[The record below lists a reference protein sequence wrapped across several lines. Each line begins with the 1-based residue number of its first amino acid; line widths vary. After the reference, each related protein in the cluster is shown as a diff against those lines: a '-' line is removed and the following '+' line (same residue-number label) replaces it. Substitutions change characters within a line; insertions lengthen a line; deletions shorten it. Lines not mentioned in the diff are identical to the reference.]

1 MSSVPLF
8 AGRNIGDIRYLDEG
22 SMLAVYTK
30 YNMSKNILQDSHSQC
45 PPVRTSSLDE
55 VGNVSGHCQLVGGF
69 DSLRKVVPRTFMNS
83 QTHIRLE
90 RRLFHILVPIRVF
103 QFQSPLTTGA
113 SMGFLPWHW
122 LLLALTHG
130 GLSCSWAS
138 NSPIPA
144 VAVPSLLKSFDPSIR
159 WYIEQQNVST
169 NDRVHTGGAIQGR
182 KIKTSSSDPYVSYAS
197 TSHLTKEE
205 TFMFTWELCM
215 YNCSQDPTTG
225 HETVGNHD
233 ARLRQLYFS
242 IKNNTSPPDF
252 VAATEDNTSNKVA
265 SSGFTLDMRR
275 TPSPCKV
282 KIDSSDAVSISAAL
296 ASVAC
301 ASRAAQGW
309 AAQAHHLRVHLLPP
323 NR

>member
-144 VAVPSLLKSFDPSIR
+144 PSLLKSFDPSIR

-265 SSGFTLDMRR
+265 SSGCKCPGSVGGLAKRNLGWTLLCSHSRY
-275 TPSPCKV
+275 
-282 KIDSSDAVSISAAL
+282 AAYTQSL
-296 ASVAC
+296 
-301 ASRAAQGW
+301 QG
-309 AAQAHHLRVHLLPP
+309 QD
-323 NR
+323 